1 MPDGTT
7 LAGDGF
13 TVADVRC
20 PGGPAGFD
28 APEVSRDHMLVAVRR
43 GAFLRRQG
51 GTEVLIDGTVAYLST
66 PGQAEQYAHPIPGGD
81 VCTGIWFS
89 PSLLATLTG
98 PDPAAAHALLPMDAA
113 SEFALRRIT
122 ALALRGDP
130 DGSLAERVVRFAAA
144 LFARGLPERAVSGRP
159 ATAAAWRR
167 AVSQA
172 KAALAA
178 DPRLGLIALGRVA
191 GCSPHHLSRVF
202 GQLTG
207 ASVSQYRN
215 RLRVS
220 LALDR
225 LAQGERDLAA
235 LACDLGF
242 ADHAHLTRTVR
253 AATGDTPSALRAAL
267 AAESLC
273 QGRTAAP
280 MAVTSGRG

>member
-1 MPDGTT
+1 VPEGTT
-7 LAGDGF
+7 LAGDGY

-28 APEVSRDHMLVAVRR
+28 TPEVSRGHLLVAARR
-43 GAFLRRQG
+43 GAFLRREG
-51 GTEVLIDGTVAYLST
+51 GTEILIDGTVAYLSA

-81 VCTGIWFS
+81 VCTGIWLS
-89 PSLLATLTG
+89 PSLLAMLTG
-98 PDPAAAHALLPMDAA
+98 ADPAAAHALLPMDAA

-130 DGSLAERVVRFAAA
+130 DGSLAERVVRFGAA
-144 LFARGLPERAVSGRP
+144 LFARGGLPERAVTPRP
-159 ATAAAWRR
+159 ATTAAWRR
-167 AVSQA
+167 TVSQA

-178 DPRLGLIALGRVA
+178 DPRLGLIALGRMA

-202 GQLTG
+202 SQLTG

-253 AATGDTPSALRAAL
+253 AATGGTPSALRAAL
-267 AAESLC
+267 TADSLC

-280 MAVTSGRG
+280 MGRD